1 MKPNTITQGKLATLN
16 DIISPTSNSES
27 QVVKITRKI
36 VTTQPV
42 TQTYISKKVVKTTT
56 VGQPPIQNTRYNNT
70 GSSNIQNT
78 TKIKTTSY
86 TRPGVQTTST
96 SYNRTNYNSNN
107 RNINTNNQPIRNYQK
122 PTNQINQPQRI
133 QNSSSYSGSLNQ
145 PRRPDVSSSHYKP
158 RFNSP
163 NPGSEKRKTIY
174 RGQPIQ
180 NVQITHIIYSKQP
193 LEFHITEDLNKD
205 NLNTSPIHISREK
218 NKNSAKE
225 KVKVTCSCD
234 NVKIKNPKKADLSGI
249 ITHYQHAQGI
259 GMTDDRKENMNP
271 QFYTSEIKALKP
283 IIFKR
288 KEPLIEILEFRST
301 DRGYNTARPSNKTS
315 NKPMI
320 VSATRRNNNTIST
333 PSKNYNNNSTQ
344 LKNYS
349 SVNNNKGG
357 YSGVKSVTNT
367 GSNYKG
373 GSYTGKG
380 SQITKETTT
389 QVKMG
394 NRSQYQNPSK
404 PIVTTSIERKVYNSN
419 TFSKK

>member
-56 VGQPPIQNTRYNNT
+56 VGQPPIQNMRYNNT

-86 TRPGVQTTST
+86 TRPGVQTTTT

-107 RNINTNNQPIRNYQK
+107 RNINTNNQ
-122 PTNQINQPQRI
+122 
-133 QNSSSYSGSLNQ
+133 
-145 PRRPDVSSSHYKP
+145 
-158 RFNSP
+158 
-163 NPGSEKRKTIY
+163 
-174 RGQPIQ
+174 
-180 NVQITHIIYSKQP
+180 
-193 LEFHITEDLNKD
+193 
-205 NLNTSPIHISREK
+205 
-218 NKNSAKE
+218 KE

-301 DRGYNTARPSNKTS
+301 DRGYNTARPDCFC
-315 NKPMI
+315 
-320 VSATRRNNNTIST
+320 
-333 PSKNYNNNSTQ
+333 
-344 LKNYS
+344 
-349 SVNNNKGG
+349 
-357 YSGVKSVTNT
+357 
-367 GSNYKG
+367 YKE
-373 GSYTGKG
+373 K
-380 SQITKETTT
+380 
-389 QVKMG
+389 
-394 NRSQYQNPSK
+394 
-404 PIVTTSIERKVYNSN
+404 
-419 TFSKK
+419 

>member
-1 MKPNTITQGKLATLN
+1 M
-16 DIISPTSNSES
+16 
-27 QVVKITRKI
+27 
-36 VTTQPV
+36 
-42 TQTYISKKVVKTTT
+42 
-56 VGQPPIQNTRYNNT
+56 
-70 GSSNIQNT
+70 
-78 TKIKTTSY
+78 
-86 TRPGVQTTST
+86 
-96 SYNRTNYNSNN
+96 
-107 RNINTNNQPIRNYQK
+107 
-122 PTNQINQPQRI
+122 
-133 QNSSSYSGSLNQ
+133 
-145 PRRPDVSSSHYKP
+145 
-158 RFNSP
+158 
-163 NPGSEKRKTIY
+163 
-174 RGQPIQ
+174 
-180 NVQITHIIYSKQP
+180 QITHIIYSKQP

-205 NLNTSPIHISREK
+205 NLNTSPIQISREK

-380 SQITKETTT
+380 GQITKETTT